1 MSKVI
6 KELSNLS
13 YENQVKVLKMVSTKL
28 EPVEIDSKI
37 YMIPIA
43 VSDLIDNLLDQIYD
57 LRKQHH
63 HLKSSI
69 GKERN

>member
-1 MSKVI
+1 M
-6 KELSNLS
+6 LSI
-13 YENQVKVLKMVSTKL
+13 KL
-28 EPVEIDSKI
+28 EPLEIDSKV
-37 YMIPIA
+37 YMVPIA